1 MIKALYTLLYRREL
15 VPDDDADSKRRALQ
29 LATAALLMEVADAD
43 YDVSDAER
51 DAIRKIVEE
60 KFSITPDEAEEI
72 AARAEQD
79 AGHVTSL
86 YPFTRKI
93 VAECSMDE
101 RIEIIG
107 MLWQVTAVDGCI
119 DAHEEHLVR
128 KIAKLLYVP
137 HGQFIR
143 MRHKHDKY

>member
-1 MIKALYTLLYRREL
+1 MIKALYSFLYQREL
-15 VPDDDADSKRRALQ
+15 VPADDADSNRRALQ

-79 AGHVTSL
+79 A
-86 YPFTRKI
+86 
-93 VAECSMDE
+93 
-101 RIEIIG
+101 
-107 MLWQVTAVDGCI
+107 
-119 DAHEEHLVR
+119 DAQEE
-128 KIAKLLYVP
+128 P
-137 HGQFIR
+137 G
-143 MRHKHDKY
+143 